1 MTYKIDID
9 IDVVMDIGYRYRLRG
24 SSILVNRLEEISW

>member
-9 IDVVMDIGYRYRLRG
+9 IDVVTDIGYRYRLRG

>member
-9 IDVVMDIGYRYRLRG
+9 IDVVVDIGYRYRLRG
-24 SSILVNRLEEISW
+24 SSILVNRLEEVSW